1 MCQGKREARRKYKKA
16 TEEAKNI
23 FKRIERK
30 KQWK

>member
-1 MCQGKREARRKYKKA
+1 VSGQERGPKKNQKE